1 MQTYKNTRREQESM
15 SHIVRLFDSSHPA
28 SGNRSDGNKEEQS
41 RVDESP
47 VLVIIGVHF
56 HHRWPPTQKS
66 GEDNNLSMKNNSNRI

>member
-28 SGNRSDGNKEEQS
+28 SGNRSDGNKEEQQS

-56 HHRWPPTQKS
+56 HH
-66 GEDNNLSMKNNSNRI
+66 